1 MLYIFPVPLL
11 NLRAVHMT
19 HTSGL
24 RGTEV
29 LMTKYRTITGFVAIA
44 LLAAATT
51 AATMRSP
58 SPSTDRLIAPASM
71 MSFKEL
77 RVDVNK
83 LPTDDFDDQSLVY
96 STKR

>member
-1 MLYIFPVPLL
+1 VPLL

-71 MSFKEL
+71 MAFKEL

>member
-11 NLRAVHMT
+11 NLRAVQMT
-19 HTSGL
+19 HTSGVQ
-24 RGTEV
+24 GTEV
-29 LMTKYRTITGFVAIA
+29 LMTIFRTITGFVAIA
-44 LLAAATT
+44 LLAVATT
-51 AATMRSP
+51 AATIRSP

-71 MSFKEL
+71 TSFKDL

-96 STKR
+96 SKKR